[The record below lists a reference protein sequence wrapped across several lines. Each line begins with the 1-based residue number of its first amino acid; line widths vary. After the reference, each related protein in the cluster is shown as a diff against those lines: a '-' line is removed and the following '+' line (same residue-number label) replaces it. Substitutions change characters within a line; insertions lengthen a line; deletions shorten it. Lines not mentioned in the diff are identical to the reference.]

1 MYVCIIGHPSLI
13 GRAIYTTIRTI
24 DTKRTRRIVREVRV
38 FRKLH
43 TKSGTNGSTNIT
55 LKGIIMYTKHA
66 KEQMSARKISHDNIM
81 KALSNGHVMIN
92 KNKPTNRTII
102 CNEQSLYVVTN
113 DIKTVVITAFWR
125 K

>member
-1 MYVCIIGHPSLI
+1 
-13 GRAIYTTIRTI
+13 
-24 DTKRTRRIVREVRV
+24 
-38 FRKLH
+38 
-43 TKSGTNGSTNIT
+43 
-55 LKGIIMYTKHA
+55 MYTKHA
-66 KEQMSARKISHDNIM
+66 KEQMISRKISHDNIM

-102 CNEQSLYVVTN
+102 CNEQGLYVVTN